1 MSFVELLGD
10 LDVGGA
16 AGFSRSQLG
25 SLTQAGLSEGMSG
38 NAILQGFADAG
49 IGVRRS
55 DGLAMINQVRGAM
68 ASTDAVQ
75 SLAMDQIPTS
85 DSIAEWSGGRADSYL
100 YRVRMYIREG
110 GQEGLGF
117 YQGNFDIVS
126 DDLITPEEA
135 QQRARDIW
143 ASGEGQNNYPDR
155 QLWGTSLG
163 GVYHQS
169 GPG

>member
-10 LDVGGA
+10 LAPAGE

-25 SLTQAGLSEGMSG
+25 SLVSAGLDEGLSG
-38 NAILQGFADAG
+38 NKILQGFADAG

-55 DGLAMINQVRGAM
+55 DGLSLISQVRGAM

-110 GQEGLGF
+110 GEGGLGF

-126 DDLITPEEA
+126 DELITPAEA

-143 ASGEGQNNYPDR
+143 ESGEGQDLYAER

-169 GPG
+169 GPS